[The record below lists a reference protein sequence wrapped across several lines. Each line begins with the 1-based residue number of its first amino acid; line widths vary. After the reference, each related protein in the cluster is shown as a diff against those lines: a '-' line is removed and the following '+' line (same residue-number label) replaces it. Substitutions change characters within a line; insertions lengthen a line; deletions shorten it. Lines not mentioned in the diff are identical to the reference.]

1 MTIRPRIP
9 LLQTPLVNTLAETIC
24 RITGA
29 ESVVFG
35 DVIQSL
41 WSGYGVIQRAALC
54 GTKSQRDDADVARE
68 RRRRGDRRSGGAL
81 AHRRPGGGGAAS
93 VCSRR

>member
-29 ESVVFG
+29 ETVVLG

-41 WSGYGVIQRAALC
+41 WSGYGVIQRADLC
-54 GTKSQRDDADVARE
+54 GMQSPSGDTDVPVVIKHIDISRARANPRGWASDISHQRKV
-68 RRRRGDRRSGGAL
+68 
-81 AHRRPGGGGAAS
+81 
-93 VCSRR
+93 